1 MAPGGWL
8 LLFIALQRL
17 AELALAEA
25 NTRRLLAAG
34 GREHGREHYPLM
46 VGFHALWL
54 ATLAVFGWDAPVAP
68 GWVAAFALLQAA
80 RVWTI
85 ASLGR
90 RWTTRIVT
98 VPGPLVRRGPYR
110 LMRHPN
116 YAVVAGEIAVVPL
129 ALGLPGLALAFS
141 LAHLAVLRVRVRA
154 EERALAEAMRA
165 GPDQGSAGFPHVD
178 RRSP

>member
-8 LLFIALQRL
+8 LLFIAVQRL

-25 NTRRLLAAG
+25 NTRRLLAMG
-34 GREHGREHYPLM
+34 GREHGREHYSLM

-54 ATLAVFGWDAPVAP
+54 ATLAGLGWDAPLSSA
-68 GWVAAFALLQAA
+68 WVAVFAALQAM

-98 VPGPLVRRGPYR
+98 VPGPLVCRGPYR

-116 YAVVAGEIAVVPL
+116 YAVVVGEIAVVPL
-129 ALGLPGLALAFS
+129 ALGLPALALVFS
-141 LAHLAVLRVRVRA
+141 LAHLAVLRIRVRA
-154 EERALAEAMRA
+154 EERALAEAMGH
-165 GPDQGSAGFPHVD
+165 GPP
-178 RRSP
+178 P